1 MFSRIDDITLLNYID
16 SGCFA
21 EIYLS
26 KKDDSNTLYA
36 TKKIGLKYI
45 SVEPLFK
52 THLENEINFLKGFDH
67 PNIIK
72 LYDVKVT
79 QQDIYLIMEYCNG
92 GSLKK
97 VLSNYQL
104 KYGKPFPEDIVQYFM
119 KQILSAVE
127 YLHNQGIVHR
137 DLKLENILLKYN
149 DNKENDENNFNFFLS
164 QIKLIDF
171 NISTNSEKIRG
182 NRTSKLNEE
191 LGANVCELI
200 DEKFDIWHLGL
211 LCYEMLIG
219 DKMLPE
225 GYNIKQLYTVSIPQD
240 ISLSAQTF
248 LLSMLQINKDKRLSA
263 NELLKHEFLT
273 KNTNPLEFEI
283 PSELHKS
290 GKKSINTLNIN
301 TLNISSNIRSSN
313 IQMPSTNMSPT
324 NMSPKN
330 NVSLINMSPINTPSS
345 NIPLDNYRKKNNTIS
360 VQDELR
366 LSAKITHRRLP
377 STFNEN
383 NAKEK
388 EILKTENKKQKF
400 FTTVK
405 KEPKKFGGKKY
416 ICKITTVGKN
426 IKNNQLKI
434 IIDSCIK
441 SYLQLE
447 GKVMTANKAA
457 NLIKKLI
464 GDNWLVF
471 ISKIDNKDFD
481 FCLSPSKKENYVCFT
496 FCEKKFQVF
505 RYN

>member
-1 MFSRIDDITLLNYID
+1 MI
-16 SGCFA
+16 
-21 EIYLS
+21 
-26 KKDDSNTLYA
+26 
-36 TKKIGLKYI
+36 KINL
-45 SVEPLFK
+45 
-52 THLENEINFLKGFDH
+52 
-67 PNIIK
+67 
-72 LYDVKVT
+72 
-79 QQDIYLIMEYCNG
+79 
-92 GSLKK
+92 
-97 VLSNYQL
+97 
-104 KYGKPFPEDIVQYFM
+104 
-119 KQILSAVE
+119 
-127 YLHNQGIVHR
+127 
-137 DLKLENILLKYN
+137 
-149 DNKENDENNFNFFLS
+149 NFFLS

-171 NISTNSEKIRG
+171 NISTRSEKIRG

-219 DKMLPE
+219 DKLLPE

-263 NELLKHEFLT
+263 TELLKHEFLS

-290 GKKSINTLNIN
+290 GKKKINTLNIN
-301 TLNISSNIRSSN
+301 TLNISTNIPSIN
-313 IQMPSTNMSPT
+313 IESINMPSTNIQST
-324 NMSPKN
+324 NM
-330 NVSLINMSPINTPSS
+330 
-345 NIPLDNYRKKNNTIS
+345 PLDNYRKKNNTIP
-360 VQDELR
+360 VQDQLR

-383 NAKEK
+383 NIKEK
-388 EILKTENKKQKF
+388 EILQTENKKQKF
-400 FTTVK
+400 FTPVK
-405 KEPKKFGGKKY
+405 KQSKKFGGKKY
-416 ICKITTVGKN
+416 ICKINTVGKN
-426 IKNNQLKI
+426 IKSNQLKT
-434 IIDSCIK
+434 IIDSCVK
-441 SYLQLE
+441 SYLQMD

-481 FCLSPSKKENYVCFT
+481 FCLSPGKKENYVCFT
-496 FCEKKFQVF
+496 FCEKKFQIF